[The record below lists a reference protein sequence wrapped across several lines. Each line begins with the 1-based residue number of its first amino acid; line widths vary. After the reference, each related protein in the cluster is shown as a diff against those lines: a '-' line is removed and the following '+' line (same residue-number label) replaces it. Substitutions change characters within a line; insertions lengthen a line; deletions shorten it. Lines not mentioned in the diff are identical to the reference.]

1 MSKVRVLLA
10 DDHAL
15 VRAGIRALLEKI
27 AGFEVVAE
35 ASHGREALELIRK
48 HLPEIA
54 ILDITIKEINGLEVA
69 ARVSREFPSVK
80 SIILSMHAVEE
91 YVIRAFKAGAQ
102 GYLLKD
108 DAKSELELALKALV
122 SGQTYLSPAISRRVV
137 EGYLSRAGTGCG
149 ATGTLTLRQRE
160 TLQLLAEGRT
170 VKEIAFMLNR
180 SVKTI
185 EAHRAELMRRLNIH
199 DLPGL
204 VRLAM
209 REGLVPGEG

>member
-10 DDHAL
+10 DDHTL

-35 ASHGREALELIRK
+35 ASHGREAIELIQK

-54 ILDITIKEINGLEVA
+54 ILDITMKEINGLEVA
-69 ARVSREFPSVK
+69 ARVTREFPSVK
-80 SIILSMHAVEE
+80 SIILSMHAAEE
-91 YVIRAFKAGAQ
+91 YVMRALQAGAQ

-108 DAKSELELALKALV
+108 AAKSELELALKAVV
-122 SGQTYLSPAISRRVV
+122 SGQTYLSPSISRRVV
-137 EGYLSRAGTGCG
+137 EGYLSRARTGCH
-149 ATGTLTLRQRE
+149 ATEALTLRQRE

-170 VKEIAFMLNR
+170 VKEIAFMLSR

-209 REGLVPGEG
+209 REGLIPGEG

>member
-10 DDHAL
+10 DDHTL

-35 ASHGREALELIRK
+35 ASHGREALELIQK
-48 HLPEIA
+48 QLPEIA
-54 ILDITIKEINGLEVA
+54 ILDITMKEINGLDVA
-69 ARVSREFPSVK
+69 ARVTLEFPSVK
-80 SIILSMHAVEE
+80 SIILSMHAAEE
-91 YVIRAFKAGAQ
+91 YVMRALRAGAQ

-108 DAKSELELALKALV
+108 AAKSELELALKAVV
-122 SGQTYLSPAISRRVV
+122 SGQTYLSPAISRQVV
-137 EGYLSRAGTGCG
+137 EGYLARAKTGCS
-149 ATGTLTLRQRE
+149 ATEYLTLRQRE

-170 VKEIAFMLNR
+170 VKEIAFMFNR
-180 SVKTI
+180 SVKTV

-209 REGLVPGEG
+209 REGLIHGEG

>member
-1 MSKVRVLLA
+1 MSKIRILLA
-10 DDHAL
+10 DDHTL

-35 ASHGREALELIRK
+35 ANHGREALELIQK

-54 ILDITIKEINGLEVA
+54 ILDITMKEINGLEVA
-69 ARVSREFPSVK
+69 ARVTREFPSVK
-80 SIILSMHAVEE
+80 SIILSMHAAEE
-91 YVIRAFKAGAQ
+91 YVMRALKAGAQ

-108 DAKSELELALKALV
+108 AAKSELKLALKAV
-122 SGQTYLSPAISRRVV
+122 ASGETYLSPAISERVV
-137 EGYLSRAGTGCG
+137 GGYLSRARTGCH
-149 ATGTLTLRQRE
+149 ATETLTLRQRE
-160 TLQLLAEGRT
+160 TLQLLAEGKT

-185 EAHRAELMRRLNIH
+185 EAHRAELMRRLHIH

-209 REGLVPGEG
+209 REGLIPGEG